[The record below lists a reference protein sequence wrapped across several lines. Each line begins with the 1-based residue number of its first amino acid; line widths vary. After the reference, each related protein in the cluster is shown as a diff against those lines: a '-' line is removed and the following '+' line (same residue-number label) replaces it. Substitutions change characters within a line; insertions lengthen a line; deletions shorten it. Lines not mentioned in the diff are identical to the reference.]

1 MLIMKKGNNINKA
14 KDIFEMFLKK
24 ISLIVKIYILSGL
37 IFSCSVEDVEP
48 EDQYDD
54 TFTGQNPTQTIGFGV
69 YAPTA
74 LGKVQ
79 TSPQTFGIRNDKKL
93 SEYEAIATNVSPFN
107 TDEFPDFKPVVFI
120 QVTERKDIF
129 MGSGTLVHPKW
140 ILTAAHNF
148 ILPEESKILP
158 ALSKIRILVGNDPNK
173 PIKTLNVA
181 EIILHPHWIN
191 SDGGFEKGTDLAL
204 VRLTEAITDIKP
216 SVINYDL
223 IGEKDKSFTWSCGFG
238 DYSQQTGQNKDDFSK
253 KHAMV
258 NVLDRIKSDLKTTVN
273 GKSYN
278 GGLLAF
284 DFDAPDGKYN
294 TLGDNIVNDQER
306 ELGKGNSAPEALEM
320 EGGTVSGDSGGPIFI
335 KINGLWTV
343 CGVLH
348 GGIDNVAAGLKDSS
362 FGDISVY
369 CRTASAKDWLQ
380 AVIK

>member
-1 MLIMKKGNNINKA
+1 MNPVANK
-14 KDIFEMFLKK
+14 IILKK
-24 ISLIVKIYILSGL
+24 TGFFIKIYVLSAL
-37 IFSCSVEDVEP
+37 IFSCSLEDIDP
-48 EDQYDD
+48 DDQYID
-54 TFTGQNPTQTIGFGV
+54 TNGIQNPSQAMGFGV
-69 YAPTA
+69 YAATP
-74 LGKVQ
+74 LGKVSA
-79 TSPQTFGIRNDKKL
+79 SPQTFGIRNDKKL
-93 SEYEAIATNVSPFN
+93 SEYEAIASNVSPFN
-107 TDEFPDFKPVVFI
+107 TDEFPDFKSVVFI

-129 MGSGTLVHPKW
+129 LGSGTLVHPKW

-204 VRLTEAITDIKP
+204 VRLSETITDIKP
-216 SVINYDL
+216 SVINYD
-223 IGEKDKSFTWSCGFG
+223 ISGEKDKLFTWSCGFG
-238 DYSQQTGQNKDDFSK
+238 DYSQEAGQNKDDFSK

-258 NVLDRIKSDLKTTVN
+258 NVLDRITNDLKTTVS
-273 GKSYN
+273 GKNYN

-306 ELGKGNSAPEALEM
+306 ELGKGNSASEALEM

-335 KINGLWTV
+335 KINGIWSV

-362 FGDISVY
+362 YGDISVY

-380 AVIK
+380 SVIK

>member
-1 MLIMKKGNNINKA
+1 
-14 KDIFEMFLKK
+14 MFDKMILKK
-24 ISLIVKIYILSGL
+24 AIVLIKIYVLSVL
-37 IFSCSVEDVEP
+37 IFSCSLENIDP
-48 EDQYDD
+48 DDQFID
-54 TFTGQNPTQTIGFGV
+54 TNGIQNPSQGMGFGV
-69 YAPTA
+69 YAPTP
-74 LGKVQ
+74 LGKISA
-79 TSPQTFGIRNDKKL
+79 SPQTFGIRNDRKL
-93 SEYEAIATNVSPFN
+93 SEYETIATNVSPYN
-107 TDEFPDFKPVVFI
+107 IDDFPDFKSVVFI

-129 MGSGTLVHPKW
+129 MGSGVLVHPKW

-158 ALSKIRILVGNDPNK
+158 ALPKIRILVGNDPNK
-173 PIKTLNVA
+173 PIKTLSVA
-181 EIILHPHWIN
+181 EIIVHPHWIN

-204 VRLTEAITDIKP
+204 VRLSEAITDIKP
-216 SVINYDL
+216 SAINYD
-223 IGEKDKSFTWSCGFG
+223 ITGEKDKSFTWACGFG
-238 DYSQQTGQNKDDFSK
+238 DYSQQAGQNKDDFSK

-258 NVLDRIKSDLKTTVN
+258 NVLDRITNDLKTIVN

-294 TLGDNIVNDQER
+294 TLGDNIVNDQEK

-320 EGGTVSGDSGGPIFI
+320 EGSTVSGDSGGPIFI
-335 KINGLWTV
+335 KIQGVWTV

-380 AVIK
+380 SVIK